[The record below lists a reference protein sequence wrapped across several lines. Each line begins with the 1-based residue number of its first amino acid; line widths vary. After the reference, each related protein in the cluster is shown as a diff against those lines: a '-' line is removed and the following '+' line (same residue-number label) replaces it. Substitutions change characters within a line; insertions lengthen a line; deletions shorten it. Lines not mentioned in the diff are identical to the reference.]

1 MSVPAVSMPSCV
13 GYKSLGELVDA
24 AGDRFGDR
32 LLWESIEDD
41 SERLTFAQFATA
53 SRQFANALL
62 ARGVRPGSHVAVMLP
77 NCPAYALAWFALG
90 RLGAVMVPV
99 NTQYTSRELDYVLRN
114 SDAQFLLI
122 DEECKAVLAGI
133 DGGCS
138 VAASGIHRLTTRA
151 GAEGGWEEWVTGHS
165 ADKPPDL
172 PPITPAL
179 STIQYTS
186 GSTGFPKGCML
197 GHDYWL
203 LIGYV
208 RARQGPA
215 PKRMIIDKPL
225 SYMGGKWRLLV
236 CLYAGTTACVARKFS
251 LSKLFQRLVDF
262 RIDFLSVTDPV
273 AKLESHP
280 GLKQL
285 RFSWICAS
293 GISPHLHRQL
303 EEVFSAPVR
312 EMYGMTETGSTLF
325 VPIEA
330 SDLSG
335 SGSCGRPALGRSCRI
350 VDADG
355 KDVCQ
360 GEIGELWVAGPGLLQ
375 GYYKNE
381 EATRA
386 SFTGQWFH
394 TGDLFRQD
402 ALGFYYIQGRI
413 KDSIRRSGENISAL
427 EVESVVAT
435 APGVL
440 EAAAIGVKD
449 AFRGEEVKVCVV
461 LQPGRTMNDV
471 LPEAIMR
478 HSETQLAA
486 FKVPRFIEY
495 YRELPHTS
503 SGKVAKHLL
512 KGDAPAEQG
521 FALFDRSE
529 DAWVRRGEATR

>member
-1 MSVPAVSMPSCV
+1 MPSCIE
-13 GYKSLGELVDA
+13 YQSLGELVDA
-24 AGDRFGDR
+24 AGVRFGER
-32 LLWESIEDD
+32 SLWESMDDD
-41 SERLTFAQFATA
+41 SERLSFDQFAKA
-53 SRQFANALL
+53 SRQFANALF

-77 NCPAYALAWFALG
+77 NCLAYALAWFALG

-99 NTQYTSRELDYVLRN
+99 STQYTSRELDFVLRD

-122 DEECKAVLAGI
+122 DEECEAVLAGI
-133 DGGCS
+133 ECSCS
-138 VAASGIHRLTTRA
+138 VPASGIHRLSTAARA
-151 GAEGGWEEWVTGHS
+151 QGGWRQWVAGQST
-165 ADKPPDL
+165 ADPPA
-172 PPITPAL
+172 PPPTAAAL

-215 PKRMIIDKPL
+215 PRRVIIDKPL

-236 CLYAGTTACVARKFS
+236 CLYAGATACVARKFS
-251 LSKLFQRLVDF
+251 LSKLFQRLVDH
-262 RIDFLSVTDPV
+262 RIDFLSVTDPI
-273 AKLESHP
+273 AKLEPHA

-285 RFSWICAS
+285 HFSWICAS

-303 EEVFSAPVR
+303 EELFSAPVR
-312 EMYGMTETGSTLF
+312 EMYGMTEIGSTLF
-325 VPIEA
+325 VPFEA
-330 SDLSG
+330 GELSG
-335 SGSCGRPALGRSCRI
+335 SGSCGKPALGRSCRI
-350 VDADG
+350 VDSDG
-355 KDVCQ
+355 NDVPA
-360 GEIGELWVAGPGLLQ
+360 GVVGELWVAGPGLMK

-381 EATRA
+381 KATRE
-386 SFTGQWFH
+386 SFTGTWFH

-402 ALGFYYIQGRI
+402 ADGFFYIQGRI

-461 LQPGRTMNDV
+461 LQPGRSVDDV

-486 FKVPRFIEY
+486 FKIPRFIEY
-495 YRELPHTS
+495 YHELPHTS

-512 KGDAPAEQG
+512 KGDVPAVQG
-521 FALFDRSE
+521 LALFDRSKA
-529 DAWVRRGEATR
+529 AWVRREEATR

>member
-1 MSVPAVSMPSCV
+1 
-13 GYKSLGELVDA
+13 
-24 AGDRFGDR
+24 
-32 LLWESIEDD
+32 
-41 SERLTFAQFATA
+41 
-53 SRQFANALL
+53 
-62 ARGVRPGSHVAVMLP
+62 
-77 NCPAYALAWFALG
+77 
-90 RLGAVMVPV
+90 
-99 NTQYTSRELDYVLRN
+99 
-114 SDAQFLLI
+114 
-122 DEECKAVLAGI
+122 
-133 DGGCS
+133 
-138 VAASGIHRLTTRA
+138 
-151 GAEGGWEEWVTGHS
+151 
-165 ADKPPDL
+165 
-172 PPITPAL
+172 
-179 STIQYTS
+179 
-186 GSTGFPKGCML
+186 ML

-251 LSKLFQRLVDF
+251 LSKLFERLVDF
-262 RIDFLSVTDPV
+262 RIDFLSVTDPI
-273 AKLESHP
+273 AKLEPHP

-330 SDLSG
+330 SELSG

-355 KDVCQ
+355 KDVSQ
-360 GEIGELWVAGPGLLQ
+360 GEIGELWVAGPGLLK

-386 SFTGQWFH
+386 SFTGPWFH

-402 ALGFYYIQGRI
+402 AQGFYYVQGRI

-471 LPEAIMR
+471 LPEAIIR
-478 HSETQLAA
+478 HSEMQLAA

-521 FALFDRSE
+521 FALFDRNE
-529 DAWVRRGEATR
+529 DAWVPRREATR